1 MCSLS
6 EITRQFEQSPFGPL
20 SDHMAKVKECVALV
34 EPMISFLR
42 QGDYN
47 GLQAM
52 TEQVFKLEHEADMVK
67 DEIRQCIPKSF
78 YLPIYRGDLL
88 AYLKLQDGMADAV
101 EDVAA
106 VITIKRLEMPEA
118 IAEDVANYT
127 HKVLKVCNLLFKC
140 TDQIVELTELDFNGG
155 PRAREILELVSDA
168 DRAEWE
174 ADKTQYVL
182 AQKLF
187 ALEDELRATDIFLW
201 SHAFRELG
209 KLANNADKTG
219 ERLRR
224 MLVK

>member
-1 MCSLS
+1 MD
-6 EITRQFEQSPFGPL
+6 IVRQFEESPFGPL
-20 SDHMAKVKECVALV
+20 SQHMAKVKECVDLV
-34 EPMISFLR
+34 EPLFTFLR
-42 QGDYN
+42 QGDYD
-47 GLQAM
+47 GLQAV
-52 TEQVFKLEHEADMVK
+52 TEQVFKLEHDADKVK
-67 DEIRQCIPKSF
+67 DEIRRCIPKSF
-78 YLPIYRGDLL
+78 FLPIFRGDLL

-106 VITIKRLEMPEA
+106 VITIKRLVMPDS
-118 IAEDVANYT
+118 IAGDVLDYVR
-127 HKVLKVCNLLFKC
+127 KVLKVCNSLFKC
-140 TDQIVELTELDFNGG
+140 TDQVAELTEQDFNGG
-155 PRAREILELVSDA
+155 PRAREILELVAYA

>member
-1 MCSLS
+1 LTT
-6 EITRQFEQSPFGPL
+6 IAKQFEQSPFGPL
-20 SDHMAKVKECVALV
+20 SQHMAKVKECVGLV
-34 EPMISFLR
+34 EPMFNFLR
-42 QGDYN
+42 QSDYE
-47 GLQAM
+47 GLQAV
-52 TEQVFKLEHEADMVK
+52 TEQVFKLEHEADGVK

-106 VITIKRLEMPEA
+106 VLTIKRLRMHEA
-118 IAEDVANYT
+118 IAEEVMDYV
-127 HKVLKVCNLLFKC
+127 HKVLTVCNLLFQC
-140 TDQIVELTELDFNGG
+140 TDQVAELSEHDFTGG
-155 PRAREILELVSDA
+155 PRARQILDLVTQA

-174 ADKTQYVL
+174 ADKSEYVL

-187 ALEDELRATDIFLW
+187 ALEDEIRATDIFLW
-201 SHAFRELG
+201 SNAFQQLG